1 MTFAVD
7 WALKDNYLCICLL
20 MVVSISQGS
29 ALAHKI
35 KAQKYLECSS
45 LTQKGVK
52 AVFDEVIKTKL
63 TFKREPPNRKRNCK
77 IL

>member
-1 MTFAVD
+1 MFTAPF
-7 WALKDNYLCICLL
+7 
-20 MVVSISQGS
+20 SSQGV
-29 ALAHKI
+29 ALAHRI

-63 TFKREPPNRKRNCK
+63 TFKMEPKKRKTPCK